1 MDREEIVRTS
11 IVLATGLTL
20 IAAAVGVT
28 LTRSPSTLAGSDSV
42 SPASTLAAATS
53 AIGACQS
60 GETLPAGTTA
70 IRLSLS
76 AIIGARVSVTVLS
89 GTHVIVHG
97 THGTG
102 WSGGDVTVPVVRVPH
117 TVSHVT
123 TCFALSELNG
133 KVSLIGEP
141 TPPARAAATRTGEP
155 LRGRFRTEY
164 VRMGRTSWLSL
175 ASSVARHFSLGRSPS
190 GLWIVLLAAT
200 AVLGVIVIA
209 SWLMVRELQ

>member
-1 MDREEIVRTS
+1 VDREEIVRTP
-11 IVLATGLTL
+11 IVLATGLAL
-20 IAAAVGVT
+20 IAAAIGVT
-28 LTRSPSTLAGSDSV
+28 LARSPSTLAGTNAV
-42 SPASTLAAATS
+42 SAASTLAASAS

-60 GETLPAGTTA
+60 GETLPADTTA

-89 GTHVIVHG
+89 GRQVVARG

-102 WSGGDVTVPVVRVPH
+102 WSGGEVTVAVARVPR

-123 TCFALSELNG
+123 TCFALGELNG

-141 TPPARAAATRTGEP
+141 TPPSRAAVTGTGQP

-164 VRMGRTSWLSL
+164 VQPGRTSWLSL
-175 ASSVARHFSLGRSPS
+175 ASSVARHLSLGRSPS
-190 GLWIVLLAAT
+190 GLWVVFFAAA
-200 AVLGVIVIA
+200 AVLGVIAVT
-209 SWLMVRELQ
+209 SWLIVREL

>member
-28 LTRSPSTLAGSDSV
+28 LTRAPSTLAGTNAV
-42 SPASTLAAATS
+42 SAASTLAASKS

-60 GETLPAGTTA
+60 GETLPADTTA

-89 GTHVIVHG
+89 GRHVIARG

-102 WSGGDVTVPVVRVPH
+102 WSGGEVTVAVARVPH
-117 TVSHVT
+117 TVPHVT
-123 TCFALSELNG
+123 TCFALSQFNG

-141 TPPARAAATRTGEP
+141 TPPSRAAVTGTGQP
-155 LRGRFRTEY
+155 LQGRFRTEY
-164 VRMGRTSWLSL
+164 VQPGRTSWLSL
-175 ASSVARHFSLGRSPS
+175 ASSVARHLSLGRSPS
-190 GLWIVLLAAT
+190 GLWVVFFAAT
-200 AVLGVIVIA
+200 AVLGVIAIT
-209 SWLMVRELQ
+209 SWLIVREL

>member
-1 MDREEIVRTS
+1 VDREEIVRTS
-11 IVLATGLTL
+11 IVLATGLAL
-20 IAAAVGVT
+20 IASAVGVT
-28 LTRSPSTLAGSDSV
+28 LAGSPSTLAGTNAVPAASILA
-42 SPASTLAAATS
+42 ASTS
-53 AIGACQS
+53 EIGACQS

-89 GTHVIVHG
+89 GTHVIAHG

-102 WSGGDVTVPVVRVPH
+102 WSGAEVTVPVARVARAVP
-117 TVSHVT
+117 HVT

-141 TPPARAAATRTGEP
+141 TPPSRAAVTQAGQP
-155 LRGRFRTEY
+155 LRGRFRTED
-164 VRMGRTSWLSL
+164 VGMGRTSWLSL

-190 GLWIVLLAAT
+190 GMWIVFFAAT
-200 AVLGVIVIA
+200 AVLGVIAIT
-209 SWLMVRELQ
+209 SWLIVREL